1 MAKRAVILAGGKGS
15 RLSPFTTVIPKP
27 LLPIG
32 DRAILEV
39 VVTQLRDLGFTEITL
54 AVGYLAHLVRAV
66 IGDGS
71 QHGVR
76 ITYQDEREPLGTVG
90 PLATTEGLDD
100 TFLVMNGD
108 VLTALN
114 YRELMDAHTE
124 AGNVLT
130 IASHRRIVHTDY
142 GVLHLG
148 QEAGQTKLV
157 AGFEEKPEIPF
168 IVSMGVYV
176 MEPRALDLIEPETPL
191 DLPDLV
197 MRLMEKELPVG
208 SYLYDG
214 YWLDIGR
221 HDDYERAVR
230 EFKERSADFDHGP
243 NGTARMAAPQGV
255 FPDDA

>member
-1 MAKRAVILAGGKGS
+1 
-15 RLSPFTTVIPKP
+15 
-27 LLPIG
+27 
-32 DRAILEV
+32 
-39 VVTQLRDLGFTEITL
+39 
-54 AVGYLAHLVRAV
+54 
-66 IGDGS
+66 
-71 QHGVR
+71 
-76 ITYQDEREPLGTVG
+76 
-90 PLATTEGLDD
+90 
-100 TFLVMNGD
+100 
-108 VLTALN
+108 
-114 YRELMDAHTE
+114 
-124 AGNVLT
+124 
-130 IASHRRIVHTDY
+130 
-142 GVLHLG
+142 
-148 QEAGQTKLV
+148 
-157 AGFEEKPEIPF
+157 
-168 IVSMGVYV
+168 MGVYV